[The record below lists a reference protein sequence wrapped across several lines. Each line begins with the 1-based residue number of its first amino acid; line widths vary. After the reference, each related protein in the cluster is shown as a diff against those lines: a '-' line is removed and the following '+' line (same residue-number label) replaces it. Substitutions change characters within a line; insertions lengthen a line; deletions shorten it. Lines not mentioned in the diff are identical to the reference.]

1 MKRVEFD
8 VAQLE
13 DRGEVSREGRFARP
27 RGAGDQ
33 DPCRTVREIILEAQ
47 PHHDSQVD
55 RTLV

>member
-8 VAQLE
+8 VPQLE
-13 DRGEVSREGRFARP
+13 DRGDVARKGRFARP

-33 DPCRTVREIILEAQ
+33 DPCRTVRELIIEAQ
-47 PHHDSQVD
+47 PDHDSQVD